1 MEYNRSARGIDIE
14 AKAKYDEAER
24 IAKGLCTQLLSLRRN
39 GELDKELV
47 STTIRDI
54 VLAKYYLS
62 HEDAVSE
69 YFNALGELSIA
80 KSLGKS
86 VSEVRGLDL
95 EAKCNGTSSVMTK
108 KILLMIFLQ
117 RELFVEISSEA
128 ASNILTISELA
139 DLIFSK
145 LVSS

>member
-54 VLAKYYLS
+54 VLVKYYLS
-62 HEDAVSE
+62 HED
-69 YFNALGELSIA
+69 ALGELSIA

-86 VSEVRGLDL
+86 ASEVRGLDL

-139 DLIFSK
+139 DLIYSK